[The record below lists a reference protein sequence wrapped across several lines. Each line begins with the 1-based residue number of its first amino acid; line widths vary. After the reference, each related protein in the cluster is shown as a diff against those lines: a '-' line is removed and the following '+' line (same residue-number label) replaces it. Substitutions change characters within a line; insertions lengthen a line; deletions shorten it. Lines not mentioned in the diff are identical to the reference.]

1 MTGWLSASDGE
12 KERAEQ
18 KNNIYKSCVQFS
30 RVYFWRHQMIFFTD
44 YVRSTIKRL
53 LISRLFNHLS

>member
-30 RVYFWRHQMIFFTD
+30 RVYFILATPNDFFSQIMFD
-44 YVRSTIKRL
+44 QP
-53 LISRLFNHLS
+53 